1 MLVSIA
7 RSGNIIMLKI
17 ARFLYIWFSVCSQKI
32 LKDDQRFI
40 LLYLVSQIWL
50 NLPTDHNRH
59 PFSTSLQWMIY
70 PQIGCIKKSLASRRD
85 DISPS
90 V

>member
-1 MLVSIA
+1 
-7 RSGNIIMLKI
+7 MLKI

-59 PFSTSLQWMIY
+59 PFLTSLLWMIY
-70 PQIGCIKKSLASRRD
+70 HQIGCIKKSLASRRA